1 MTNQQTHKHD
11 AGVTDVIGSMM
22 GVATASTR
30 FTWRQMQNAMGICV
44 GSQSAWNNVRDSLER
59 VRDAMA
65 KSPGDS
71 GMDSRTNMRSSEPQN
86 AEEAFTGRK
95 V

>member
-22 GVATASTR
+22 GLATASTR
-30 FTWRQMQNAMGICV
+30 FTWRQMQNAMGIAV
-44 GSQSAWNNVRDSLER
+44 GSQNAWNNVRDSLER
-59 VRDAMA
+59 VCDAMSKA
-65 KSPGDS
+65 PGDS
-71 GMDSRTNMRSSEPQN
+71 GINMRSSEPKS
-86 AEEAFTGRK
+86 AEEVFTGRK